1 MKNKSIRQ
9 DELEQLGNRINGFI
23 INKSKFLAQK
33 LNRFFQSHRQQT
45 IYILVL
51 FGLFVLAIN
60 LLSFYIF

>member
-1 MKNKSIRQ
+1 MKNKPIRQ
-9 DELEQLGNRINGFI
+9 DELEQLGNRINDFI
-23 INKSKFLAQK
+23 TNKSQFLAQK
-33 LNRFFQSHRQQT
+33 LNRFYKAHRQQS

>member
-1 MKNKSIRQ
+1 MKNKPIRQ
-9 DELEQLGNRINGFI
+9 DELEQLGSRINEFI
-23 INKSKFLAQK
+23 TNKSQFLAQK
-33 LNRFFQSHRQQT
+33 LNHFYQSNRQQT